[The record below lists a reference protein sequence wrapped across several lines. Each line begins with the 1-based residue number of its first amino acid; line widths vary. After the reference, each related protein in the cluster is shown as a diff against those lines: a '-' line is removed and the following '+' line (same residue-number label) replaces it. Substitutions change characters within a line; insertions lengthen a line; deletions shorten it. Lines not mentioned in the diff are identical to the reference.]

1 MPIRNIFFDW
11 VSLVFFCSFPS
22 SLEGERDRDRS
33 RWWWRQMQYRFVPV
47 AFHQALTL
55 LVMLLLISVF
65 VWHFCAI
72 IFFVHPLI
80 RLNFLFSLWTISK
93 PKPNHLGFNVKD
105 IYVLRVGYKVF
116 YLEWIQAIY
125 WIDWMFLSFFSG
137 LKRYFFYSLIGQHFS
152 TYCQTWAICC
162 QHVHIWYYL
171 FALSELLVGYFGLR
185 TDVMMVLIDTSRV
198 LPENCTQKP
207 TGILEGLNPTSFSW
221 QITFWR

>member
-1 MPIRNIFFDW
+1 MPIRNILWLSESRF
-11 VSLVFFCSFPS
+11 FFCSFPS

-125 WIDWMFLSFFSG
+125 WIDWMFLSFF
-137 LKRYFFYSLIGQHFS
+137 RAWNDIFFTHWLGNIFQLTVKLELFAVNMFIFDTIYSL
-152 TYCQTWAICC
+152 WANC
-162 QHVHIWYYL
+162 
-171 FALSELLVGYFGLR
+171 SLV
-185 TDVMMVLIDTSRV
+185 
-198 LPENCTQKP
+198 
-207 TGILEGLNPTSFSW
+207 ILD
-221 QITFWR
+221 